1 MINLMPDAT
10 DEDIEKIEKALDKA
24 DSISKM
30 LADGKSLDEIAKIV
44 TGDENLK
51 IIEDDLKAEYE
62 CLCSIEKIKNGIIL
76 LGKEEL
82 EKIFSEQDNIN
93 VKCQF
98 CNNEYDFVKEDFEEF
113 LNS

>member
-1 MINLMPDAT
+1 MN
-10 DEDIEKIEKALDKA
+10 
-24 DSISKM
+24 
-30 LADGKSLDEIAKIV
+30 
-44 TGDENLK
+44 
-51 IIEDDLKAEYE
+51 
-62 CLCSIEKIKNGIIL
+62 KIKSSRKRQQRGLIILSAVLVMILAIIVGIIL

-82 EKIFSEQDNIN
+82 EKIFSEQENIN